1 MKKWIF
7 GIVLCLLLGSGIAQK
22 YPNIVSEIS
31 LRDTGEAPKVTT
43 TPERIDHALKAVKV
57 TSDQIY
63 KGNLLLVNKDIPI
76 QEWDSES
83 NVIHL
88 SQNEELFDGFG
99 LMDDTIQLS
108 PNLLQKF
115 STMIEAAEKDGV
127 NHFIINSGYRDM
139 ESQHELYQQL
149 GPEVAM
155 PAGHSEHNL
164 GLSIDIGSAL
174 AKMDQAPEGKWLK
187 DNAWK
192 YGFILRYPED
202 KTEVTGTMYE
212 PWHYR
217 YVGLP
222 HSAIMQENNFVLE
235 EYLNFLKEKMIVTT
249 TIDQQNYEISY
260 YSVSRNTSILV
271 PRNGHY
277 EISGNNVDGV
287 IVTVHGEGNE

>member
-1 MKKWIF
+1 MDF